1 MKSDTEAQ
9 VREGDCAQILS
20 DFGDESFDL
29 IYLDPPFFTGRVHRL
44 TTRDLTKSYSF
55 SDLWGSQA
63 EYADFLMIRVTQLHR
78 VLAPHGS
85 LFFHC
90 DRNST
95 HIARILLDEV
105 FGADQFRAEI
115 IWRYRR
121 WTNSERRL
129 LPAHQTILYYTKS
142 DRFRFNLLREPY
154 SPATNVDQI
163 LQRRTRN
170 AAGKSAYERDA
181 DGEIIIGDA
190 KQGVPL
196 SDVWDIPYLNPKA
209 IERTGYP
216 TQKPVLLLDRII
228 RIASDPGDL
237 VLDPFCGSGTTLVAA
252 DRLGRRCVGIDVSA
266 EAVKLS
272 RDRIASSSVTRS
284 VVFEA
289 GRESFKQADG
299 EALNML
305 AGLDLIPVQRNRGID
320 AFLKDSFFGAPIPVR
335 VQRQDESLLE
345 AAERLLN
352 ASDGKGASIF
362 VLVQTAPLGPFEFGA
377 TLPQNVLVVTSSA
390 HQIRHR
396 VEQLINERLR
406 LLGT

>member
-1 MKSDTEAQ
+1 MKSDSEAE
-9 VREGDCAQILS
+9 VREGDCGQILA
-20 DFGDESFDL
+20 DFADGSFDL
-29 IYLDPPFFTGRVHRL
+29 VYLDPPFCTGKVHRL
-44 TTRDLTKSYSF
+44 TTRDLAKSYSF
-55 SDLWGSQA
+55 NDLWDSQG
-63 EYADFLMIRVTQLHR
+63 EYAEFLMLRVAQLHR

-85 LFFHC
+85 IFFHC

-95 HIARILLDEV
+95 HVARMVLDEL

-129 LPAHQTILYYTKS
+129 LPAHQTILYYSKS
-142 DRFRFNLLREPY
+142 DAFRFNLLREPY

-170 AAGKSAYERDA
+170 PAGKSAYERDA
-181 DGEIIIGDA
+181 DGEVVIGDA

-209 IERTGYP
+209 TERTGYP

-228 RIASDPGDL
+228 RIATNPGDR

-252 DRLGRRCVGIDVSA
+252 GRLDRRAVGIDVSA
-266 EAVKLS
+266 EAVKLT
-272 RDRIASSSVTRS
+272 RDRIASSAVTRS

-289 GRESFKQADG
+289 GRESFQQADS
-299 EALNML
+299 EALNVL
-305 AGLDLIPVQRNRGID
+305 AGLDLVPVQRNRGID
-320 AFLKDSFFGAPIPVR
+320 AFLKDSFFGAPIPIR
-335 VQRQDESLLE
+335 VQRQGESLLQ

-352 ASDGKGASIF
+352 ASQGKGASIF
-362 VLVQTAPLGPFEFGA
+362 VLVQTEPIGAFEFGA
-377 TLPQNVLVVTSSA
+377 ALPENVLVVTSSA
-390 HQIRHR
+390 HQVRERIG
-396 VEQLINERLR
+396 QLIDKRRRLP
-406 LLGT
+406 GA